1 MLGFQIWDVFTE
13 RAFSGNP
20 LAVVSDADVLTTAQM
35 QAMARQ
41 FNLSETIFVMAPRD
55 RAHTAR
61 VRIFTPTAEIPFA
74 GHPTIGCALHLSKG
88 RDMRIVLEEKAGPV
102 PVQVRDGQADFIAPR
117 LPVML
122 PGRAEPGL
130 IARALDLPA
139 DAIGP
144 DGHQPG
150 IWQGGPAFL
159 FVPIRDP
166 ASLAAARPVEPCWS
180 QAVVPGIVGAYLYTP
195 DRGGYR
201 ARMFAPT
208 AGIPED
214 PATGSAS
221 AILAG
226 PLLASGVLS
235 RGENRIALRQG
246 IEMGRPSRIGLTAIV
261 RDGALTEIRISGRAA
276 KVAEGRITIPEVE

>member
-20 LAVVSDADVLTTAQM
+20 LAVVSDADILTTAQM

-150 IWQGGPAFL
+150 IWQGGPAFSCT
-159 FVPIRDP
+159 VRP
-166 ASLAAARPVEPCWS
+166 A
-180 QAVVPGIVGAYLYTP
+180 
-195 DRGGYR
+195 
-201 ARMFAPT
+201 
-208 AGIPED
+208 
-214 PATGSAS
+214 
-221 AILAG
+221 
-226 PLLASGVLS
+226 GVF
-235 RGENRIALRQG
+235 G
-246 IEMGRPSRIGLTAIV
+246 TF
-261 RDGALTEIRISGRAA
+261 
-276 KVAEGRITIPEVE
+276 